1 MTNLTKHIADGPY
14 VVMGDSIF
22 EATESYIIC
31 ESTPE
36 SDVNQLCEVMNFPAK
51 VLEVL
56 RERYKASVA
65 RHGNEELGSYRSS
78 PNIEAHTILTIA
90 ESLGF
95 SREDVTR

>member
-36 SDVNQLCEVMNFPAK
+36 SDVNQLCEVMNYPAK

-56 RERYKASVA
+56 REEYQAIRRENNSGGATHDIMRYDTDSVCRVA
-65 RHGNEELGSYRSS
+65 V
-78 PNIEAHTILTIA
+78 A
-90 ESLGF
+90 LGF
-95 SREDVTR
+95 SREDMTK